1 MAGDENLK
9 VRIRNAEGKYLSGE
23 LKSPRFTDDP
33 LVALVFDYH
42 RHKVAEQLKNLEETS
57 PMVLEAEPIDL
68 EGIYET
74 GDGCS
79 RLVCRSAA
87 QGIHIVLVTR
97 IFARLRIWA
106 SYVAMVF
113 ASLVSFLFFRFPFN
127 FTRVRGRNNIPRRGE
142 RVLFVSNHTT
152 MYDSFLIGVAAYFP
166 ENIFYPSLPFMN
178 FAARENFFGTW
189 FSKTLFTLLRT
200 VPVERRDHPWLMRKY
215 VDFLERNNLLI
226 FYQGTRSD
234 DLSLIKNGPAYA
246 IAHTRSAI
254 AVIPVYH
261 HGIERIFSNGG
272 PKTRGLWRWLPRSIF
287 RRPIVMFG
295 QPIDFSECFR
305 ITAARER
312 ITAINQRIVASM
324 ASLKSLAAA

>member
-9 VRIRNAEGKYLSGE
+9 VRIRQEI
-23 LKSPRFTDDP
+23 P
-33 LVALVFDYH
+33 
-42 RHKVAEQLKNLEETS
+42 
-57 PMVLEAEPIDL
+57 
-68 EGIYET
+68 
-74 GDGCS
+74 
-79 RLVCRSAA
+79 
-87 QGIHIVLVTR
+87 IVLVAR
-97 IFARLRIWA
+97 IFVRLRIWA

-113 ASLVSFLFFRFPFN
+113 AGLVSFLFFRFPFN
-127 FTRVRGRNNIPRRGE
+127 FARVRGRKNIPRRGE
-142 RVLFVSNHTT
+142 GVLFVSNHTT

-166 ENIFYPSLPFMN
+166 EHILYPSLPFMN
-178 FAARENFFGTW
+178 FAARENFFRTW

-234 DLSLIKNGPAYA
+234 DLSVIKNGPAYA
-246 IAHTRSAI
+246 IVHTQSPI
-254 AVIPVYH
+254 SVIPVYH
-261 HGIERIFSNGG
+261 HGIERIFSKGG

-305 ITAARER
+305 ITETRER
-312 ITAINQRIVASM
+312 ITAINQRIVATI
-324 ASLKSLAAA
+324 ASLQSLAAASPAQSQ

>member
-1 MAGDENLK
+1 
-9 VRIRNAEGKYLSGE
+9 
-23 LKSPRFTDDP
+23 
-33 LVALVFDYH
+33 
-42 RHKVAEQLKNLEETS
+42 
-57 PMVLEAEPIDL
+57 MVLEAEPIDP

-74 GDGCS
+74 GDGCN

-113 ASLVSFLFFRFPFN
+113 AGLVSFLFFRFPFN

-142 RVLFVSNHTT
+142 GVLFLSNHTT

-166 ENIFYPSLPFMN
+166 ENIVYPSLPFMN

-200 VPVERRDHPWLMRKY
+200 VPVERRDHPWLMRRY

-234 DLSLIKNGPAYA
+234 DLSVIKNGPAYA
-246 IAHTRSAI
+246 IVTHSVSDNRHPGVPSRHRTD
-254 AVIPVYH
+254 
-261 HGIERIFSNGG
+261 FQQ
-272 PKTRGLWRWLPRSIF
+272 RW
-287 RRPIVMFG
+287 
-295 QPIDFSECFR
+295 
-305 ITAARER
+305 TK
-312 ITAINQRIVASM
+312 NQGTVA
-324 ASLKSLAAA
+324 LAAPQHLPPADCHVRPAN